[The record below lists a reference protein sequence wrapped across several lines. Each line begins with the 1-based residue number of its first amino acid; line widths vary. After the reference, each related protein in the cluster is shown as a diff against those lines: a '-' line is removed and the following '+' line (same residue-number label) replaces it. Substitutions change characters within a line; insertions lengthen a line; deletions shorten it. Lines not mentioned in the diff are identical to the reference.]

1 MMAENMLVAYRRDVN
16 WLGVPYRANEALRRL
31 MAAGSAATE
40 VVRQGLRHEDPAV
53 RVGCC
58 KVLDHFM
65 DEAAL
70 PELIANL
77 THPDEQVRCW
87 AMHALAC
94 DKCKEGSCRPGEDEV
109 IPIAVRMLL
118 EDSSRRVRQSAAGLV
133 GESVHRSPLSLP
145 ALQQAFIHD
154 PSPIVRKIAGWY
166 LPGGPRYQA
175 LMPKVGRTKSKDA
188 LSL

>member
-1 MMAENMLVAYRRDVN
+1 MEENTLAAYRRDVD
-16 WLGVPYRANEALRRL
+16 WLCVPHRANEALRRL

-40 VVRQGLRHEDPAV
+40 VVREGLRHEDPTV

-65 DEAAL
+65 DEAAV

-77 THPDEQVRCW
+77 AHPNEEVRSW

-94 DKCKEGSCRPGEDEV
+94 DKCKEGVCRPGEDQA

-118 EDSSRRVRQSAAGLV
+118 EDGSRRVRQSAAGLV
-133 GESVHRSPLSLP
+133 GESVHRSPLALP
-145 ALQQAFIHD
+145 ALQHARLHD
-154 PSPIVRKIAGWY
+154 PSPVVRKIAGWY
-166 LPGGPRYQA
+166 LPDGPRYKA
-175 LMPKVGRTKSKDA
+175 LAPKLARTKSQ
-188 LSL
+188 SS